1 MQRNIHKPF
10 TDPTIPSK
18 LRFVEMVGKYVYML
32 TPGTYTSPIEVA
44 DVCVISEASFGKMV
58 SLLKGS
64 DTFTPTAKDK
74 LYVLPDSKIP
84 GYKIKEYCRS
94 KDISIVTDIDKATC
108 VLGTEKNMLENGD
121 YDTYKYQIPDACFAS
136 KGDYKVL
143 GYDETTINF
152 IKNKNTFMN
161 FYVEPETKIGPTDNV
176 LISGALIYEF
186 NQSTYSSTVNE
197 KKTGYL
203 MTAEGV
209 ELVYNILS
217 KKLPVITQEHFIATC
232 SDQLPFDQQMF
243 DALDMMYSSPSD
255 EDSLTASKI
264 LFNTDCSKS
273 IYLLWKLIKKHYY
286 HITNSENRRLK
297 EGRLFIDNNDVH
309 VLYNYDYLDI
319 LSLLTKK
326 DQVTRET
333 YNDLMSSILIGT
345 IEDANRRFSNQLSV
359 LDIQVTAQNTYD
371 EYMKKHNLTNVQVQ
385 DNKDSE

>member
-18 LRFVEMVGKYVYML
+18 LKFVEMVGKYVYML
-32 TPGTYTSPIEVA
+32 SPNLYTSPIEVA

-64 DTFTPTAKDK
+64 DTFTPSKSDK

-94 KDISIVTDIDKATC
+94 KDISIVTDIEKATC

-152 IKNKNTFMN
+152 IKNKNTFQT
-161 FYVEPETKIGPTDNV
+161 FDVEPETKIGPTDNV
-176 LISGALIYEF
+176 IISGALIYEF

-217 KKLPVITQEHFIATC
+217 KKLPVLTQEHFISTC

-273 IYLLWKLIKKHYY
+273 TYLLWKLVKKHYY
-286 HITNSENRRLK
+286 DITNSENRRLK
-297 EGRLFIDNNDVH
+297 EGRLFIDSNDVH

-371 EYMKKHNLTNVQVQ
+371 EYMKKHNPNYVQVQ
-385 DNKDSE
+385 DSKDSE

>member
-64 DTFTPTAKDK
+64 DTFTLSKSDK
-74 LYVLPDSKIP
+74 LYILPDSKIP

-152 IKNKNTFMN
+152 IKNKNTFQTFN
-161 FYVEPETKIGPTDNV
+161 VEPETKIGPTDNILV
-176 LISGALIYEF
+176 SGALIYEF

-371 EYMKKHNLTNVQVQ
+371 EYMKKHNPNYVQVQ

>member
-10 TDPTIPSK
+10 SDPSIPSK
-18 LRFVEMVGKYVYML
+18 LRFVEMTGKYVYML
-32 TPGTYTSPIEVA
+32 TPGTYVSNIEVA

-64 DTFTPTAKDK
+64 DTFTPTKGDK
-74 LYVLPDSKIP
+74 LYILPDSKIP

-94 KDISIVTDIDKATC
+94 KDISIVTDIEKATC
-108 VLGTEKNMLENGD
+108 ILGTEKNMFEDGD
-121 YDTYKYQIPDACFAS
+121 YDTYKYQIPDGCFAS

-152 IKNKNTFMN
+152 IKNKNTFQT
-161 FYVEPETKIGPTDNV
+161 FDVEPETKIGPTDNI

-186 NQSTYSSTVNE
+186 NQSTYSSTVSE

-203 MTAEGV
+203 MTADGI

-217 KKLPVITQEHFIATC
+217 RKLPVITQEHFIATC
-232 SDQLPFDQQMF
+232 SDQVAFDEQMF

-273 IYLLWKLIKKHYY
+273 TYLLWKLVKKHYH

-297 EGRLFIDNNDVH
+297 EGRLFIDTNDVH
-309 VLYNYDYLDI
+309 ILYNCNNMEI
-319 LSLLTKK
+319 LSLLTNK
-326 DQVTRET
+326 DQVTQEL
-333 YNDLMSSILIGT
+333 YNELMSKILIDT
-345 IEDANRRFSNQLSV
+345 IDSVDRRFDDRNHL
-359 LDIQVTAQNTYD
+359 LNIQVIPKDTFE
-371 EYMKKHNLTNVQVQ
+371 EYAKKYNLTYVQVQ
-385 DNKDSE
+385 DSKDSE